1 MMPEYVERL
10 LPTSDLNPVDFY
22 FANAMTKIKDS
33 GGGGHFSYKGGNG

>member
-22 FANAMTKIKDS
+22 FANAMTKIKRQWRWRT
-33 GGGGHFSYKGGNG
+33 FLV